1 MKKSFSIMLLLTIV
15 IFSYGQF
22 ISVSDKREYGEVSL
36 DHYLLT
42 PEYLSN
48 IARLCK
54 NSPRFEY
61 GSADGPKPAI
71 IHLSCSFNVSELVNY
86 LEAQDYKQIGI
97 SNYKK
102 GDFEIGFEVDD
113 ENGISNITGYEYL

>member
-71 IHLSCSFNVSELVNY
+71 IHLYCSFNASELVNY
-86 LEAQDYKQIGI
+86 LEAQ
-97 SNYKK
+97 NYKEIGMNNYMK

-113 ENGISNITGYEYL
+113 ESKVHIVTGYEYL

>member
-1 MKKSFSIMLLLTIV
+1 MLLLTIV

>member
-1 MKKSFSIMLLLTIV
+1 MKKIIGATLLLSIV
-15 IFSYGQF
+15 LFSYSLF
-22 ISVSDKREYGEVSL
+22 ISMSDNREYGEVSL
-36 DHYLLT
+36 DYYILT

-54 NSPRFEY
+54 SSPRFEY
-61 GSADGPKPAI
+61 SSADGPKPAI

-86 LEAQDYKQIGI
+86 LEAQNYKQIGM
-97 SNYKK
+97 SDYKK

-113 ENGISNITGYEYL
+113 ENGISKVTGYEYL